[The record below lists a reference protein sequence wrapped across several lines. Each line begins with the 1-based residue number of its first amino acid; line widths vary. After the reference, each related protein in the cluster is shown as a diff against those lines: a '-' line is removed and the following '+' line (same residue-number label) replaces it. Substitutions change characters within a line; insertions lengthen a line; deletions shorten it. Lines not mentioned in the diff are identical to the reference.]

1 MRKRKTVFL
10 LLACLL
16 LTLAAGCG
24 NAPQQPQERS
34 KWDILSARCGEAECM
49 VSVTKNWGGQ
59 ETGLSCVVTIPRSE
73 GMDVTAVPLTLQLSE
88 GATLDETESC
98 IVSADGTSL
107 IVDLTVLEPCIT
119 VQNEGYTRTYCLR
132 LKEAAG

>member
-10 LLACLL
+10 LLVCLL

-49 VSVTKNWGGQ
+49 RP
-59 ETGLSCVVTIPRSE
+59 LPR
-73 GMDVTAVPLTLQLSE
+73 V
-88 GATLDETESC
+88 GADRKR
-98 IVSADGTSL
+98 G
-107 IVDLTVLEPCIT
+107 
-119 VQNEGYTRTYCLR
+119 
-132 LKEAAG
+132 

>member
-49 VSVTKNWGGQ
+49 VSVTKNWGG
-59 ETGLSCVVTIPRSE
+59 TGNGAELCCVHPPHGGHGHDRRPADT
-73 GMDVTAVPLTLQLSE
+73 TAFQ
-88 GATLDETESC
+88 GRD
-98 IVSADGTSL
+98 
-107 IVDLTVLEPCIT
+107 
-119 VQNEGYTRTYCLR
+119 
-132 LKEAAG
+132 AGRD

>member
-34 KWDILSARCGEAECM
+34 KWDILSAKCGEADCT

-59 ETGLSCVVTIPRSE
+59 ETGLSCVVFIPPHGGHGHDRR
-73 GMDVTAVPLTLQLSE
+73 P
-88 GATLDETESC
+88 
-98 IVSADGTSL
+98 ADAPAIRGR
-107 IVDLTVLEPCIT
+107 D
-119 VQNEGYTRTYCLR
+119 
-132 LKEAAG
+132 AGRD